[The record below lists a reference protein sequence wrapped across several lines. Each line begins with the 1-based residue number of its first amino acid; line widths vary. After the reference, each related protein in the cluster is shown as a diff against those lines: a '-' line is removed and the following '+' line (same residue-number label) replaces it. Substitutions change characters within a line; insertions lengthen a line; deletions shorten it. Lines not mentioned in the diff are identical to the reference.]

1 MRRTIQF
8 SLLIASLSLVF
19 LCSCN
24 KNKNSIPV
32 IHITPS
38 DINILAN
45 SGNIITFDISADG
58 GNDALTRFIVQNQAE
73 NQSRLTILDTSIT
86 GKKFSYTYQYK
97 VPDTLTGSV
106 FITFS
111 VYDADGD
118 LGQAATRII
127 INPTSIK
134 LTEYPGDII
143 FSRFSG
149 KSDALNINTNTAQF
163 SITAP
168 SGLLDIADYD
178 TIQSDSTLAQQWY
191 SPAGNKFVR
200 FNGFDYANATNL
212 SASAAYNSGQKLDI
226 ITSLSINDIIITKAN
241 NGGNAIYA
249 VIKIT
254 NIVEASSTINDRYEF
269 NLLK

>member
-1 MRRTIQF
+1 MGRTIKF
-8 SLLIASLSLVF
+8 SLLIAGISLVF
-19 LCSCN
+19 LYSCN

-32 IHITPS
+32 VYVTPS
-38 DINILAN
+38 DINIVAHP
-45 SGNIITFDISADG
+45 GNILTFDVTADG
-58 GNDALTRFIVQNQAE
+58 DNDALSRFIIQNQAE

-86 GKKFSYTYQYK
+86 GKKFTYTYQYK

-111 VYDADGD
+111 VYDKDGD
-118 LGQAATRII
+118 IGEAATRII
-127 INPTSIK
+127 IDPISTK

-143 FSRFSG
+143 YSRFSG
-149 KSDALNINTNTAQF
+149 KQDALHIYTNAPEF
-163 SITAP
+163 SALAP
-168 SGLLDIADYD
+168 LSLLDIADYD
-178 TIQSDSTLAQQWY
+178 TIQSDSTLANQWY

-200 FNGFDYANATNL
+200 FNGFDYANATNS
-212 SASAAYNSGQKLDI
+212 SAGAAYNSGQKLDI
-226 ITSLSINDIIITKAN
+226 ISSLNINDIIITKAN
-241 NGGNAIYA
+241 NGGSAFYA